1 MGRICDICNYDLGE
15 QTEFNFERHRNSNQC
30 KANQRKKKVEV
41 CGKSITNYFK
51 LSNNANSFE
60 IVIVALRDCAQFMFY
75 T

>member
-51 LSNNANSFE
+51 LSNNN
-60 IVIVALRDCAQFMFY
+60 VLRPSIGMKKNFINKK
-75 T
+75 

>member
-41 CGKSITNYFK
+41 SGKSITNYFK
-51 LSNNANSFE
+51 SSNNN
-60 IVIVALRDCAQFMFY
+60 VLRPSIGMKKNFIDKK
-75 T
+75 

>member
-51 LSNNANSFE
+51 LSNAFIINKNTLIFKKFIE
-60 IVIVALRDCAQFMFY
+60 L
-75 T
+75 

>member
-51 LSNNANSFE
+51 LSNNT
-60 IVIVALRDCAQFMFY
+60 V
-75 T
+75 